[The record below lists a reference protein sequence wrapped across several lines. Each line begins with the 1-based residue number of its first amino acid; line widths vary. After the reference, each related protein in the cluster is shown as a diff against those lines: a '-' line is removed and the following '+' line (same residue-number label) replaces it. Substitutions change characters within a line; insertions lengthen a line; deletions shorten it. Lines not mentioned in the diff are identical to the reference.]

1 MDFQFAEEFP
11 AKLSPGEEE
20 EEEEEEEDHDINKH
34 FQIAPI
40 MMLAYRFVCNWN
52 GVLHWISNCY
62 AKFVSERS
70 QAQVPFVV
78 LSKKFKEKKL

>member
-1 MDFQFAEEFP
+1 LDFQFAKEFP
-11 AKLSPGEEE
+11 AKTCPGEEE
-20 EEEEEEEDHDINKH
+20 EEEEEDINKH

-78 LSKKFKEKKL
+78 LSKTIKEKKL